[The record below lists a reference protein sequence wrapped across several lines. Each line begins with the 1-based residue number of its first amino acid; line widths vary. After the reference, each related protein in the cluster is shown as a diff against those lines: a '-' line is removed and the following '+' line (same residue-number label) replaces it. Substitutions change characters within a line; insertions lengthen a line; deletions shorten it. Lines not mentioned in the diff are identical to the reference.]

1 MTRARDNADH
11 SSFPG
16 ILEHDDGLF
25 ISNEDVFEENLTVPA
40 NTNVLVA
47 GPVTIPNVTAT
58 GNLSVTDELTIPTA
72 GVLTITG
79 TLNII
84 S

>member
-1 MTRARDNADH
+1 MTRARDLADLY
-11 SSFPG
+11 G
-16 ILEHDDGLF
+16 EGEEGGRVIT
-25 ISNEDVFEENLTVPA
+25 NEDVFENDLTVAA

-58 GNLSVTDELTIPTA
+58 GNLSVTDELTVSTL
-72 GVLTITG
+72 LTITG

>member
-47 GPVTIPNVTAT
+47 GPVTIPNVTVT
-58 GNLSVTDELTIPTA
+58 GHLAVTDELTIS
-72 GVLTITG
+72 TG
-79 TLNII
+79 TLTISNNLRII
-84 S
+84 

>member
-25 ISNEDVFEENLTVPA
+25 ISNEDVFENDLTVAA

-47 GPVTIPNVTAT
+47 GPVTIPNVTVT
-58 GNLSVTDELTIPTA
+58 GHLAVTDELTIPAA
-72 GVLTITG
+72 GVLTISNN
-79 TLNII
+79 LRIF
-84 S
+84 